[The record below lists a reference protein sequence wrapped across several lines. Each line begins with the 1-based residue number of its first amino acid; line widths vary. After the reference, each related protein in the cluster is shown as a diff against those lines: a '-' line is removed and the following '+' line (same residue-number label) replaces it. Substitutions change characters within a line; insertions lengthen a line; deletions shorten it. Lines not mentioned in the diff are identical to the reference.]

1 MRKRLFTKNF
11 GIGIVSVLFALL
23 LFFAATSSNYNST
36 QGQFNR
42 TTETY
47 SHTLENIPID
57 IKYDSDKYFISGYS
71 YETEVYLTSTNRLK
85 LDSEL
90 NKSTRTFKVVAD
102 LTNLVEGTS
111 KVTLQVKDLPDDVS
125 ATVSPPT
132 MSVTIGKKK
141 SATFPVRVELAEN
154 QFEDGYALESYA
166 LDLSKVKVTSDET
179 NIGQI
184 DHVVATLPDG
194 MKLEGDYN
202 DDVTLQAVS
211 KNGMILP
218 AVVEPASANLQVK
231 VKSLT
236 KNVPIRVEY
245 TGNMDSDVSDVKYSL
260 SFDRTVI
267 QGTQKEIDA
276 IDEIVLFVD
285 LTDLKESTIQSME
298 LEADGVRVTPAV
310 VDVTLNVVKKK

>member
-1 MRKRLFTKNF
+1 MRKRLFTKNS
-11 GIGIVSVLFALL
+11 GIGLVSLLFALL

-36 QGQFNR
+36 QGQFDR

-85 LDSEL
+85 LDSEI

-102 LTNLVEGTS
+102 LTNLSEGTS

-125 ATVSPPT
+125 ATVSPVS

-141 SATFPVRVELAEN
+141 TETFPVRVELTED
-154 QFEDGYALESYA
+154 QFEDGYALESYE
-166 LDLSKVKVTSDET
+166 LSLTKVKVTSDET

-184 DHVVATLPDG
+184 DHVVAALPDG
-194 MKLEGDYN
+194 TRLDEDYN
-202 DDVTLQAVS
+202 DGVTLQAVS
-211 KNGMILP
+211 QNGMILP
-218 AVVEPASANLQVK
+218 AVVEPASANLKIK
-231 VKSLT
+231 VKPVT
-236 KNVPIRVEY
+236 KTVPIRVEY
-245 TGNMDSDVSDVKYSL
+245 IGNMSSEVSDIKYGL
-260 SFDRTVI
+260 SFDKAVI
-267 QGTQKEIDA
+267 QGTQKAIES
-276 IDEIVLFVD
+276 IDELVIFVD
-285 LTDLKESTIQSME
+285 ITDLKESAIHTMP
-298 LEADGVRVTPAV
+298 LEADGVSVTPEV